1 MKISATNYLLN
12 NGIKFLYLIFIFVM
26 ILIVATF
33 LHNDLKSDK
42 ERVDDSKCNN
52 GELYFNSIL
61 F

>member
-33 LHNDLKSDK
+33 LHNDLRSDAR
-42 ERVDDSKCNN
+42 RVDLSECND
-52 GELYFNSIL
+52 GELSM
-61 F
+61 